1 MPGPHRHQRPGEM
14 VLSRKTKRNQPKDTT
29 APQAKA
35 TGGMTERKLFL
46 GFGLLLLALVV
57 AGILIYRSE
66 QAPGPRVDESA
77 ALASTHSPS
86 LGAASAKVHVVEFL
100 DPACETCAAFFPIV
114 KQLMAENPGRIRLS
128 VRHVALHEG
137 SELPVRVLEAS
148 RAQDKYWETLEALF
162 ATQSQ
167 WAVNHTVQPAR
178 VMQAVAGVGL
188 DMPKLEAD
196 MNSAEV
202 TQRIE
207 RDLSDAKAMRVTA
220 TPEYF
225 VNGKPMPSFGEQ
237 QLRDLVS
244 EALSEAY

>member
-1 MPGPHRHQRPGEM
+1 
-14 VLSRKTKRNQPKDTT
+14 LSRKTRRNQPQEPA
-29 APQAKA
+29 APQSKA
-35 TGGMTERKLFL
+35 AGGLSERKLLF
-46 GFGLLLLALVV
+46 GFGLLVLALVV
-57 AGILIYRSE
+57 AGILVYNSE
-66 QAPGPRVDESA
+66 QGPGPQIDESA
-77 ALASTHSPS
+77 ALASNHSPS

-100 DPACETCAAFFPIV
+100 DPACETCAAFYPIV

-128 VRHVALHEG
+128 IRHVALHEG
-137 SELPVRVLEAS
+137 SEVPVRVLEAS

-178 VMQAVAGVGL
+178 VMESITGVGL
-188 DMPKLEAD
+188 DMAKLEAD

-207 RDLSDAKAMRVTA
+207 RDLSDAKALRVTA

-237 QLRDLVS
+237 QLRNLIS
-244 EALSEAY
+244 EALQEAY